1 MSLSEPDSV
10 HFIRLKD
17 RTFFLAMPVI
27 AKKKK
32 KKKKNHK
39 NKQKKK
45 KKTMEVYIKKKK
57 KIELNWTI
65 FSM

>member
-32 KKKKNHK
+32 KKNLGSFY
-39 NKQKKK
+39 KKK
-45 KKTMEVYIKKKK
+45 KK
-57 KIELNWTI
+57 N
-65 FSM
+65 